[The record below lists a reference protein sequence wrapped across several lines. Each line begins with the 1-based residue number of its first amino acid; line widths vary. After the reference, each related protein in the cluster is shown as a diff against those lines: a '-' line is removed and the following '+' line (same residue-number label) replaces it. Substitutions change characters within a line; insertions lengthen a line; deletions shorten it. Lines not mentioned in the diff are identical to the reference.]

1 MNNVIL
7 FLSFLFGFST
17 EKIGQTNFES
27 REFGKIFL
35 EKKET
40 QIETSVVLTEKKSQK
55 IELTN
60 CNFLLKTENQNTN
73 LEIGIGNFEKSSLI
87 FQKNNGDFSLF
98 SESILNSKIYSQ
110 SFLTIPGISQSSEP
124 FVIGFSYFGDNF
136 SLGINYTNPG
146 KSEEFTFLNGG
157 IKKTFENKI
166 LPIQFSIQSSFGY
179 FTFSQNQSKNSWFS
193 SKEFFPPNKCFCF
206 VEKLYLKIPFHNIT
220 FENGTEFKMVDSPK
234 SGIVFSIFEE
244 GKVTVEKYS
253 CSFGI
258 FYANEDFPTL
268 NNSFNKKD
276 LSLKLGQEIKIKN
289 LQFSFTL
296 RGNRFLDYENMEPSY
311 YFDYGFLLNF
321 LTKNVS
327 TKFQLEVLN
336 FLRIPYENF
345 DFKETNFLKLINL
358 DSKIRGN
365 FTVNFSPVNFD
376 FSFKLDTFASL
387 NFWENPNN
395 QFDFKFGYKEKFLNV
410 KNLEID
416 SSLKITLKEKILYSE
431 VFLCEVAYRNVKI
444 KFDVELVNQF
454 LKKNDEKSGINF
466 GISGTINL

>member
-1 MNNVIL
+1 
-7 FLSFLFGFST
+7 
-17 EKIGQTNFES
+17 
-27 REFGKIFL
+27 
-35 EKKET
+35 
-40 QIETSVVLTEKKSQK
+40 
-55 IELTN
+55 
-60 CNFLLKTENQNTN
+60 
-73 LEIGIGNFEKSSLI
+73 
-87 FQKNNGDFSLF
+87 
-98 SESILNSKIYSQ
+98 
-110 SFLTIPGISQSSEP
+110 
-124 FVIGFSYFGDNF
+124 
-136 SLGINYTNPG
+136 
-146 KSEEFTFLNGG
+146 
-157 IKKTFENKI
+157 
-166 LPIQFSIQSSFGY
+166 
-179 FTFSQNQSKNSWFS
+179 
-193 SKEFFPPNKCFCF
+193 
-206 VEKLYLKIPFHNIT
+206 
-220 FENGTEFKMVDSPK
+220 
-234 SGIVFSIFEE
+234 
-244 GKVTVEKYS
+244 
-253 CSFGI
+253 
-258 FYANEDFPTL
+258 
-268 NNSFNKKD
+268 
-276 LSLKLGQEIKIKN
+276 
-289 LQFSFTL
+289 
-296 RGNRFLDYENMEPSY
+296 MEPSY

-365 FTVNFSPVNFD
+365 FTFNFLPVNFD

-416 SSLKITLKEKILYSE
+416 SSLKITLKEEMLYSE